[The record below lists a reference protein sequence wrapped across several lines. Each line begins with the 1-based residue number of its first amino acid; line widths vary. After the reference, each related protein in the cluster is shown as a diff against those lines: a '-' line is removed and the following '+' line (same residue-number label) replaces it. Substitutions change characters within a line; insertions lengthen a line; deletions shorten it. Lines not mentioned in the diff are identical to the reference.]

1 MEKHRRI
8 LIADDYLPKP
18 FSNIE
23 LLMRIRAVLKRSYP
37 EDTPGA
43 KIEPKEKNIIKI
55 QDIILDKNSRSIRK
69 DGKREKD
76 LILRQKNKVREK
88 SKLTENYQ
96 IGITSIQRIAYHYQ
110 GEVKINSE
118 EDNFE
123 IEIVFS

>member
-37 EDTPGA
+37 EDTSGA

-55 QDIILDKNSRSIRK
+55 QDIILDKNSPSIRK
-69 DGKREKD
+69 DGKKGKRPYLKT
-76 LILRQKNKVREK
+76 KK
-88 SKLTENYQ
+88 
-96 IGITSIQRIAYHYQ
+96 
-110 GEVKINSE
+110 
-118 EDNFE
+118 
-123 IEIVFS
+123 

>member
-37 EDTPGA
+37 EDTPGV

-69 DGKREKD
+69 DGKKGKRPYLKT
-76 LILRQKNKVREK
+76 KK
-88 SKLTENYQ
+88 
-96 IGITSIQRIAYHYQ
+96 
-110 GEVKINSE
+110 
-118 EDNFE
+118 
-123 IEIVFS
+123 

>member
-37 EDTPGA
+37 QDTPGA

-69 DGKREKD
+69 DGKKGKKT
-76 LILRQKNKVREK
+76 L
-88 SKLTENYQ
+88 S
-96 IGITSIQRIAYHYQ
+96 
-110 GEVKINSE
+110 
-118 EDNFE
+118 
-123 IEIVFS
+123 